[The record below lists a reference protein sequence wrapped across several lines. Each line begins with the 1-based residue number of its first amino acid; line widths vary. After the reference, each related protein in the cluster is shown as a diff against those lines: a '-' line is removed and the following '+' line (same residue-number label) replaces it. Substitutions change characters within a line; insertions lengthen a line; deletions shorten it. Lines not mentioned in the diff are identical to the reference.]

1 MNSDNPLN
9 IAAETIHQ
17 DIRMDS
23 EEDDDDM
30 LSSAGSY
37 DDDDGLMTSGMTQD
51 EVTAQLAAAGGAR
64 WDSWEVGGGGV
75 DHPPLASCQ
84 LCRADAHVCVDGPAR
99 CVCVG
104 GGD

>member
-1 MNSDNPLN
+1 MNSENPLN

-37 DDDDGLMTSGMTQD
+37 DEDDGLMTSGMTPD
-51 EVTAQLAAAGGAR
+51 EVTAQLAAAGER
-64 WDSWEVGGGGV
+64 WGRRE
-75 DHPPLASCQ
+75 
-84 LCRADAHVCVDGPAR
+84 
-99 CVCVG
+99 
-104 GGD
+104 